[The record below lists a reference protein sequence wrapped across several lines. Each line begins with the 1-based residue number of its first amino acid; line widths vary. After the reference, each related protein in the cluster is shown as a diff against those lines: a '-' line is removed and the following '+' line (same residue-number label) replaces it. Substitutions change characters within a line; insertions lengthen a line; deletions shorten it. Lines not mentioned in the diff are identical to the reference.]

1 MTDAR
6 YRANPVSRKDIRNY
20 SKALRRR
27 LHPENAEYV
36 DIIRLMEY
44 IFPQIFKKYNFSFE
58 ILLKSSRQIVH
69 FSLYKSGKL

>member
-20 SKALRRR
+20 SKALRHL
-27 LHPENAEYV
+27 LHLENAEYV

-44 IFPQIFKKYNFSFE
+44 IFPQIFKKYNFSFD
-58 ILLKSSRQIVH
+58 ILSKEELDSVH
-69 FSLYKSGKL
+69 IRASTIRAK